1 MTTTDLLQA
10 AFYGWL
16 LPGFFNI
23 AVLLPMYV
31 RSVGESEGLAPV
43 DDQIVVA
50 AIAVAPVIMAIGAI
64 SYTAVALYKSGRS
77 AVNVVNALL
86 STRLVAATFN
96 FIANIKSNL
105 SLAIC
110 KVAGTQR

>member
-1 MTTTDLLQA
+1 MTTTDLLQT

-23 AVLLPMYV
+23 TVLVPMFV
-31 RSVGESEGLAPV
+31 RSTGESEERLS
-43 DDQIVVA
+43 DDQIVII

-64 SYTAVALYKSGRS
+64 LYTAIALYKSGRS
-77 AVNVVNALL
+77 AMNVVNALL
-86 STRLVAATFN
+86 NTRLVAATFN

-105 SLAIC
+105 NLAIC

>member
-1 MTTTDLLQA
+1 MTTTDLLQV

-23 AVLLPMYV
+23 AVLLPMCV
-31 RSVGESEGLAPV
+31 RSIGAGEEMPV
-43 DDQIVVA
+43 DDQIVMA
-50 AIAVAPVIMAIGAI
+50 AIAVAPMIMAIGAI
-64 SYTAVALYKSGRS
+64 SYTAIALYKSGRS

-105 SLAIC
+105 NLAIC